1 MLKDYTTEYEFDTP
15 FERELKQ
22 EVFKIVPR
30 GKEFGTPGYFA
41 RAIFYVALYFG
52 LQVCPI
58 VCMTCD
64 MFFAL
69 N

>member
-1 MLKDYTTEYEFDTP
+1 MYKVGELKDYKSEYEFDSE

-41 RAIFYVALYFG
+41 RAIFYLVLYFS
-52 LQVCPI
+52 LQVSTP
-58 VCMTCD
+58 M
-64 MFFAL
+64 L
-69 N
+69 NF